1 MSESEAQRRANLK
14 YRKKAYD
21 TFLLRLRAD
30 RSPTKQEIEKAAEDH
45 GESMHE
51 FIINAICER
60 IERLK
65 G

>member
-21 TFLLRLRAD
+21 TFLLRLRSD
-30 RSPTKQEIEKAAEDH
+30 KTPTKAEIENAANVS

-51 FIINAICER
+51 YIINAI
-60 IERLK
+60 LK
-65 G
+65 RMQAGQ